1 MTENTA
7 IEKEYILARPEDEVA
22 LLGAQDQFVT
32 ILEEGLQV
40 TIKPFGNSIKVSGA
54 ADAVDQTLAI
64 LRNMSDLLAKG
75 IKLNSADVISAM
87 KMAGKGTV

>member
-1 MTENTA
+1 MTENTT

-40 TIKPFGNSIKVSGA
+40 TIKPFGNVIKVSGA
-54 ADAVDQTLAI
+54 ADTVDQTLA
-64 LRNMSDLLAKG
+64 S
-75 IKLNSADVISAM
+75 
-87 KMAGKGTV
+87 